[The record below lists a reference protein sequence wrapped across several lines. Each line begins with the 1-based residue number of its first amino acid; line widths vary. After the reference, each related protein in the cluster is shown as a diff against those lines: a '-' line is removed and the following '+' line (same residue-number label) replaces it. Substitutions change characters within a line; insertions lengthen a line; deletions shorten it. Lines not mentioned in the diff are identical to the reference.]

1 MSERYI
7 DATLRFKD
15 RFTGPMASAT
25 KKIQNSSQEIK
36 RMGRT
41 FINAGK
47 DMERTGKNLTSKVTV
62 PIVGLGAIAVKTAAD
77 FESGMSKVQAISG
90 ASGSD
95 MEALTAKAKEMGIKT
110 KFSASESAEAFQYM
124 AMAGWKTEDM
134 LNGIEG
140 VMYLAGSSGED
151 LATVSDIVTDSLT
164 AFGLKAKDSSHF
176 ADVLAAAASNSNTNV
191 AMMGETFKY
200 AAPVAGALGY
210 SVEDTATAIGLMAN
224 AGIKSSQAGTALRSW
239 MTRMAKPTKE
249 SQKAMQDLGISLTD
263 SSGKMRPF
271 GNIMGDLRGSFAG
284 LTEEQKAQYAAML
297 AGKEGMSGLL
307 AITNATEADYKKLT
321 GAIGDCNGMSK
332 KQYDIMQNNLRGA
345 FDMMKSAVEGV
356 AISIGGALTPTIKN
370 AAKFIQGLAER
381 FNNLSPETQRMIIKI
396 AGFAAAIG
404 PAMMIIGKL
413 NKNVGGIILKFG
425 KFGEAAKKGGSL
437 VKLALKIFIGPAGIA
452 ILAIGGIIAIGV
464 LLYKNWDK
472 IKQIAEKLKTTI
484 ANVFKSCGLD
494 VSKFKS
500 IFANAGTIIKQ
511 IATLIGMAIKGI
523 LKVLKPVVMFVAG
536 VFVKRFKTAFRLV
549 AGVASGLLTS
559 ISETIGG
566 IKTFLGGV
574 IKFISGVFTGNWSKA
589 WEGVKEI
596 FKGAFGALAGIA
608 KAPLNAVI
616 GLVNGAISGI
626 NKISFDIPDSKW
638 VPSKFR
644 GAHFGMNIPTI
655 PYLYRGTDSWPG
667 GRAIINEPKYGGEI
681 VDLPK
686 GSRVYPHD
694 ESIRIARSEG
704 KAPSITINK
713 LADYFVVREESDI
726 DKVADAV
733 AKKFVDLGMNMA

>member
-1 MSERYI
+1 M
-7 DATLRFKD
+7 
-15 RFTGPMASAT
+15 
-25 KKIQNSSQEIK
+25 
-36 RMGRT
+36 
-41 FINAGK
+41 
-47 DMERTGKNLTSKVTV
+47 TSKVTL
-62 PIVGLGAIAVKTAAD
+62 PIVGLGAAAVKTASE
-77 FESGMSKVQAISG
+77 FEAGMSKVQAISG
-90 ASGSD
+90 ASSSD
-95 MEALTAKAKEMGIKT
+95 MEALTAKAQEMGIKT

-124 AMAGWKTEDM
+124 AMAGWKTDDM

-140 VMYLAGSSGED
+140 TMYLAGASGED

-210 SVEDTATAIGLMAN
+210 SVEDTTTAIGLMAN

-263 SSGKMRPF
+263 SSGKMKPF
-271 GNIMGDLRGSFAG
+271 GTVIGDLRGGFKNLSK
-284 LTEEQKAQYAAML
+284 EQQTQYAAML

-307 AITNATEADYKKLT
+307 AITNATESDYNKLT
-321 GAIGDCNGMSK
+321 GAIGDCNGMAK
-332 KQYDIMQNNLRGA
+332 DQYNIMQDNLKGA
-345 FDMMKSAVEGV
+345 FDTMKSAVEGV
-356 AISIGGALTPTIKN
+356 AISVGEALTPTIKK
-370 AAKFIQGLAER
+370 AANFIQKLAER
-381 FNNLSPETQRMIIKI
+381 FNGLSPETQRTIIKI

-404 PAMMIIGKL
+404 PAMMVIGKL
-413 NKNVGGIILKFG
+413 NKSVGGMISKFG

-437 VKLALKIFIGPAGIA
+437 IKLALKIFVGPAGVA

-472 IKQIAEKLKTTI
+472 IKQMAEKLKTTI
-484 ANVFKSCGLD
+484 ANVFKACGLD
-494 VSKFKS
+494 VGKFKS
-500 IFANAGTIIKQ
+500 IFQNAGTIVKQ

-523 LKVLKPVVMFVAG
+523 LKVLKPVITFVAG

-549 AGVASGLLTS
+549 AGVATGLLTS

-574 IKFISGVFTGNWSKA
+574 IDFITGVFTGNWKKA
-589 WEGVKEI
+589 WKGVKDI
-596 FKGAFGALAGIA
+596 FKGAFEALSGIA

-616 GLVNGAISGI
+616 GLVNGAIEGL
-626 NKISFDIPDSKW
+626 NEISFD
-638 VPSKFR
+638 VPEWSLIAPGK
-644 GAHFGMNIPTI
+644 HFGVNIPTI
-655 PYLYRGTDSWPG
+655 PYLYGGTDNWPG

-686 GSRVYPHD
+686 GTRVYPND
-694 ESIRIARSEG
+694 ESIRMARAEG
-704 KAPSITINK
+704 KKINITINK
-713 LADYFVVREESDI
+713 LTDHLVVREESDI
-726 DKVADAV
+726 DKVATAV